1 MNKQDPDYVAALEK
15 EIKKKYGS
23 EAIENPAKHWSQQ
36 KEDLYLED
44 LKEFVK
50 KQERYEQDHDL
61 ENVDGVLVSRK
72 LLNKEAI
79 VNCSQCKKKIKT
91 LDDEVFLAKFD
102 CCFNCYIQF
111 VEGREERWLKGW
123 RPKNVTS
130 NS

>member
-1 MNKQDPDYVAALEK
+1 MTKDDPDYIASLEK
-15 EIKKKYGS
+15 AIEKKYGP
-23 EAIENPAKHWSQQ
+23 ETIENPAKHWSPE
-36 KEDLYLED
+36 KEKSYLND

-61 ENVDGVLVSRK
+61 ENVAGVLVSRK

-79 VNCSQCKKKIKT
+79 SNCLQCKKKLKT
-91 LDDEVFLAKFD
+91 LDDEVFLAKFE
-102 CCFNCYIQF
+102 CCFKCYIQF

-123 RPKNVTS
+123 RPENVTR